1 MTNSNTPIS
10 AVLRREWYV
19 IVILCIPFILS
30 WAVWDLLPDQVPIHF
45 NIKGE
50 ADDWGPKWINAI
62 VLPLLGVG
70 LYLLLVAVPSIDP
83 KNKIENKQNALRLI
97 RLSTSLFMTILY
109 GVVIGRSLGYD
120 WNTTQIVFAATGLL
134 FLLLGYSIKTVK
146 PNYFMGVR
154 TPWTLESEEVWIA
167 THNWSSRLWIGG
179 GSIIILS
186 SLIPDS
192 TIRLVLYL
200 GVVTILAIGPL
211 VYSFLEHRRSS
222 N

>member
-19 IVILCIPFILS
+19 IVILCIHFILS
-30 WAVWDLLPDQVPIHF
+30 WAVWDLLPVQVPIHF

-109 GVVIGRSLGYD
+109 GVVIGRSLG
-120 WNTTQIVFAATGLL
+120 
-134 FLLLGYSIKTVK
+134 
-146 PNYFMGVR
+146 
-154 TPWTLESEEVWIA
+154 
-167 THNWSSRLWIGG
+167 
-179 GSIIILS
+179 
-186 SLIPDS
+186 
-192 TIRLVLYL
+192 
-200 GVVTILAIGPL
+200 
-211 VYSFLEHRRSS
+211 
-222 N
+222 

>member
-134 FLLLGYSIKTVK
+134 ILLLGYSIKTVK

-154 TPWTLESEEVWIA
+154 THWTLESEEVWIA

-200 GVVTILAIGPL
+200 GVVTI
-211 VYSFLEHRRSS
+211 
-222 N
+222 

>member
-109 GVVIGRSLGYD
+109 GLVIGRSLG
-120 WNTTQIVFAATGLL
+120 
-134 FLLLGYSIKTVK
+134 
-146 PNYFMGVR
+146 
-154 TPWTLESEEVWIA
+154 
-167 THNWSSRLWIGG
+167 
-179 GSIIILS
+179 
-186 SLIPDS
+186 
-192 TIRLVLYL
+192 
-200 GVVTILAIGPL
+200 
-211 VYSFLEHRRSS
+211 
-222 N
+222 